1 MFGSGAKIV
10 VCAAVLGTTIRR
22 SVAVRIVTGS
32 SPSSATASTTVFG
45 LPATISQLS
54 VISYQQINRS
64 KNMLQNIAT
73 YRLNFLKMSELR
85 KLTSEYGLPK
95 QRWNR
100 SILIVELSK
109 IVDWTKLPKP
119 KIVVD
124 YFR

>member
-1 MFGSGAKIV
+1 
-10 VCAAVLGTTIRR
+10 
-22 SVAVRIVTGS
+22 
-32 SPSSATASTTVFG
+32 
-45 LPATISQLS
+45 
-54 VISYQQINRS
+54 
-64 KNMLQNIAT
+64 MLQNIAT